1 MPTASLLT
9 YMASRFSEANDYLTT
24 LNNTKTYLEADL
36 KNATEMAKSNY
47 DAVSKDID
55 NALNQRNT
63 VISNLIQQQFSLAG
77 KEAEMQ
83 MEADMNKK
91 IAEEALNDPATAISN
106 VMATY
111 AEMGIP
117 FVQSIQTKVAD
128 AENFIAQGGTLSG
141 YLDKMIKDI
150 QAKPEYKAMSAYQMS
165 QYAPK
170 ATTPYELKELGGK
183 TYKFNQET
191 GQYEIISPIDV
202 GTG

>member
-1 MPTASLLT
+1 MPAASYLL
-9 YMASRFSEANDYLTT
+9 YAQNQMSEATDYLNA
-24 LNNTKTYLEADL
+24 LNNTKTYLQADL
-36 KNATEMAKSNY
+36 TNAMEVGKAQF

-55 NALNQRNT
+55 NALSQKNS
-63 VISNLIQQQFSLAG
+63 VISQLIQQQFSLAG
-77 KEAEMQ
+77 KEAEADLAAKIEK
-83 MEADMNKK
+83 EAM
-91 IAEEALNDPATAISN
+91 NDPAKAIAN

-117 FVQSIQTKVAD
+117 FTQSIQTKVAD

-170 ATTPYELKELGGK
+170 STTPYELKELGGK

-191 GQYEIISPIDV
+191 GQYEIISPIDI